1 MIIPTPLTPYVFWI
15 KVAGIALIVATL
27 FGTGYKVRG
36 WQDAG
41 TIADL
46 KLAKA
51 NQIAVDSQASLADMV
66 AAGKQIKAA
75 ADAYTSMQDKL
86 TPKIDQIRKDFKN
99 APKLPSDCTI
109 DVVRSNAVAN
119 AISTGNA
126 SRQ

>member
-1 MIIPTPLTPYVFWI
+1 MIIPTPLTPYIFWI
-15 KVAGIALIVATL
+15 KVAGVALVVAVI

-41 TIADL
+41 TVADL

-51 NQIAVDSQASLADMV
+51 NQIAIDSQASLADMV
-66 AAGKQIKAA
+66 AAGKQIKDA

-99 APKLPSDCTI
+99 ALPLPAGCIPDG
-109 DVVRSNAVAN
+109 VRANAVAD
-119 AISTGNA
+119 AIRAGNA
-126 SRQ
+126 SR